1 MRLLLIEPAPHGG
14 LLHYLLQLGDGLA
27 ERGHE
32 VELLT
37 ARDNELMGRTRHARM
52 RAELPRLVAGT
63 DNPPTGLAYRV
74 RQARVATQL
83 VRCWARIL
91 KEARTGGH
99 DALITGADFGVLPAA
114 VGALALTAVPGR
126 PKLIRIAHNLRRYNR
141 WGGDDLFHSSASLD
155 AIMKRT
161 LPRFDLTLLP
171 GERVRAEYER
181 DWPSS
186 RTAIVPHGDERLF
199 ADEPPPP
206 ASEERVLFFGEWR
219 KVKGLPVLMDAF
231 DELLRRRSSVRLTI
245 AGTPVAT
252 DADADAVRRWAVH
265 HGEAVEVIDRHV
277 PVDEVAPIFARA
289 RVVVTPYLTG
299 AQSGVIALAG
309 TMGRAVV
316 TSDVGELATAIGHGE
331 AGCIVPPNDPV
342 ALAGALERVLADPD
356 LASRY
361 GEAGRRRAVEST
373 SWEHAAERVETAVQE
388 LLSRF
393 VV

>member
-14 LLHYLLQLGDGLA
+14 LLHYLVQLGDALA

-37 ARDNELMGRTRHARM
+37 ARDNELMGRARHARM
-52 RAELPRLVAGT
+52 RAELPRLIEGT

-74 RQARVATQL
+74 RQARVALQL

-91 KEARTGGH
+91 KEARTGRH
-99 DALITGADFGVLPAA
+99 DAVITGADIGVLPAA
-114 VGALALTAVPGR
+114 IGALALTAVPGR
-126 PKLIRIAHNLRRYNR
+126 PKLVRIAHNLRRYNR
-141 WGGDDLFHSSASLD
+141 WGGDDLFHSSAPLD
-155 AIMKRT
+155 VILTRT

-171 GERVRAEYER
+171 GERVSAEYKK

-231 DELLRRRSSVRLTI
+231 DQLVQRRPSARLTI

-252 DADADAVRRWAVH
+252 DADVDAVRRWAAS
-265 HGEAVEVIDRHV
+265 HGEVVEVIDRYV
-277 PVDEVAPIFARA
+277 PIDEVASIFERA
-289 RVVVTPYLTG
+289 RVVATPYLIG

-316 TSDVGELATAIGHGE
+316 TSDVGELATAVGDGD
-331 AGCIVPPNDPV
+331 AGRVVPPDDPG
-342 ALAGALERVLADPD
+342 ALAAALEHVLADPD
-356 LASRY
+356 LALRY
-361 GEAGRRRAVEST
+361 GEAGRRKAVEST
-373 SWEHAAERVETAVQE
+373 GWEHAAERVEVALQQ
-388 LLSRF
+388 LL
-393 VV
+393 